1 MPSSA
6 LPVDADR
13 RSDPRALYGLQVT
26 VAGAGLAGCA
36 LGLAAGVS
44 RMHVAPAATHR
55 LDVGGARFTY
65 PAANAAA
72 VTLFALAALAVAVL
86 FVSLRGAWRQLR
98 AHRRLVRALPV
109 AGPLPDHPAVRV
121 VDVAAPLA
129 FCAGWLHP
137 RIYVST
143 ETLNRLSERELRAVL
158 AHEQH
163 HRARRD
169 PLRLAVGR
177 VLSQALFFLPV
188 LRALHERYG
197 DVAELTAD
205 AAALEATGGAPRPLA
220 SAMLAIAA
228 TPAGEVV
235 GISPARVD
243 ALLGHRPVWRM
254 PWLLLV
260 AAIITIAAYVA
271 LAWRTDAIASA
282 QTSLNLPIAS
292 SQPCLLILALVPI
305 LVCIAA
311 AAPRRPGPRFSGRLS
326 GRGRKFAH
334 DRAEVMSS

>member
-1 MPSSA
+1 M
-6 LPVDADR
+6 DADG
-13 RSDPRALYGLQVT
+13 RSDPRGLYGLQVT

-36 LGLAAGVS
+36 LGLAAAVS
-44 RMHVAPAATHR
+44 RVHVAPAAAHR

-72 VTLFALAALAVAVL
+72 VALFALAALGVAVL
-86 FVSLRGAWRQLR
+86 FVSLRGAWRQVR

-109 AGPLPDHPAVRV
+109 AGSLPGHPAVCV

-129 FCAGWLHP
+129 FCAGWLQP

-143 ETLNRLSERELRAVL
+143 GTLSRLSESELRAVL
-158 AHEQH
+158 AHEHH

-188 LRALHERYG
+188 LRPLHERYG

-205 AAALEATGGAPRPLA
+205 AAALEATGRAGPLA
-220 SAMLAIAA
+220 SAMLSIAA

-235 GISPARVD
+235 GISPERVD
-243 ALLGHRPVWRM
+243 ALLGQPRVWRL

-260 AAIITIAAYVA
+260 AAMITIAALVA
-271 LAWRTDAIASA
+271 LVWRVGASASA
-282 QTSLNLPIAS
+282 QTSLDLPIAS
-292 SQPCLLILALVPI
+292 SQPCLLVLALVPI
-305 LVCIAA
+305 LVCLAGA
-311 AAPRRPGPRFSGRLS
+311 GLRGSALAPS
-326 GRGRKFAH
+326 
-334 DRAEVMSS
+334 D

>member
-1 MPSSA
+1 MDP
-6 LPVDADR
+6 DG
-13 RSDPRALYGLQVT
+13 RSDPRRLYGLQVT

-36 LGLAAGVS
+36 IGLAAAVS
-44 RMHVAPAATHR
+44 RVHIAPGAAHR

-72 VTLFALAALAVAVL
+72 VALFALAALGVAVL
-86 FVSLRGAWRQLR
+86 FVSLRGAWRQVR

-109 AGPLPDHPAVRV
+109 AGSLPGHPAVRV

-143 ETLNRLSERELRAVL
+143 GTLSRLSESELRAVL
-158 AHEQH
+158 AHEHH

-188 LRALHERYG
+188 LRPLHERYG
-197 DVAELTAD
+197 DVAELAAD
-205 AAALEATGGAPRPLA
+205 AAALEATGRAGPLA
-220 SAMLAIAA
+220 SAMLSIAA

-235 GISPARVD
+235 GISPERVD
-243 ALLGHRPVWRM
+243 ALLGQPRVWRL

-260 AAIITIAAYVA
+260 AAMITIAAPVA
-271 LAWRTDAIASA
+271 LVWRVGASASA

-292 SQPCLLILALVPI
+292 SQPCLLVLALVPI
-305 LVCIAA
+305 LACLAGA
-311 AAPRRPGPRFSGRLS
+311 GLRGSALAPS
-326 GRGRKFAH
+326 
-334 DRAEVMSS
+334 D

>member
-1 MPSSA
+1 M
-6 LPVDADR
+6 DADG
-13 RSDPRALYGLQVT
+13 RSDPRGLYGLQVA

-36 LGLAAGVS
+36 LGLAAAVS
-44 RMHVAPAATHR
+44 RVHVAPAAAHR

-72 VTLFALAALAVAVL
+72 VALFALAALGVAVL
-86 FVSLRGAWRQLR
+86 FVSLRGAWRQVR

-109 AGPLPDHPAVRV
+109 AGSLPGHPAVCV

-143 ETLNRLSERELRAVL
+143 GTLSRLSESELRAVL
-158 AHEQH
+158 AHEHH

-188 LRALHERYG
+188 LRPLHERYG

-205 AAALEATGGAPRPLA
+205 AAALEATGRAGPLA
-220 SAMLAIAA
+220 SAMLSIAA

-235 GISPARVD
+235 GISPERVD
-243 ALLGHRPVWRM
+243 ALLGQPRVWRL

-260 AAIITIAAYVA
+260 AAMITIAALVA
-271 LAWRTDAIASA
+271 LVWRVGASASA

-292 SQPCLLILALVPI
+292 SQPCLLVLALVPI
-305 LVCIAA
+305 LVCVAGA
-311 AAPRRPGPRFSGRLS
+311 GLRGSALAPS
-326 GRGRKFAH
+326 
-334 DRAEVMSS
+334 D

>member
-1 MPSSA
+1 M
-6 LPVDADR
+6 DTDR
-13 RSDPRALYGLQVT
+13 RSDPRGLYRLQVT
-26 VAGAGLAGCA
+26 VAGGGLAGCA

-44 RMHVAPAATHR
+44 RVHVAPAAAHR

-72 VTLFALAALAVAVL
+72 VALFALAALGVAVL
-86 FVSLRGAWRQLR
+86 FVSLRGAWRQFR

-109 AGPLPDHPAVRV
+109 AGSLPGHSAVCV

-143 ETLNRLSERELRAVL
+143 GALSRLSESELRAVL
-158 AHEQH
+158 AHEHH

-188 LRALHERYG
+188 LRPLHERYG
-197 DVAELTAD
+197 DVAEVTAD
-205 AAALEATGGAPRPLA
+205 AAALEATGGAPGPLA

-235 GISPARVD
+235 GISPERVD
-243 ALLGHRPVWRM
+243 ALLGQPRVWRL
-254 PWLLLV
+254 PWLLL
-260 AAIITIAAYVA
+260 AAAMIAIAALVA
-271 LAWRTDAIASA
+271 LVWRVGASA
-282 QTSLNLPIAS
+282 SAETSLNLPIAS
-292 SQPCLLILALVPI
+292 SQPCLLVLALVPI
-305 LVCIAA
+305 LVCLAGA
-311 AAPRRPGPRFSGRLS
+311 TLRGSALALS
-326 GRGRKFAH
+326 
-334 DRAEVMSS
+334 D

>member
-1 MPSSA
+1 
-6 LPVDADR
+6 VDADG
-13 RSDPRALYGLQVT
+13 RSDPRGLYGLQVA

-36 LGLAAGVS
+36 LGLAAAVN
-44 RMHVAPAATHR
+44 RVHIAPAAAHR

-72 VTLFALAALAVAVL
+72 VALFALAALGVAVL
-86 FVSLRGAWRQLR
+86 FVSLRGAWRQVR

-109 AGPLPDHPAVRV
+109 AGSLPGHPAVCV
-121 VDVAAPLA
+121 VDVTAPLA

-143 ETLNRLSERELRAVL
+143 GTLSRLSESELRAVL
-158 AHEQH
+158 AHEHH

-188 LRALHERYG
+188 LRPLHERYG

-205 AAALEATGGAPRPLA
+205 AAALEATGRAGPLA

-235 GISPARVD
+235 GISPERVD
-243 ALLGHRPVWRM
+243 ALLGQPRVWRL

-260 AAIITIAAYVA
+260 AAMITIAALVA
-271 LAWRTDAIASA
+271 LVWRVGASASA

-292 SQPCLLILALVPI
+292 SQPCLLVLALVPI
-305 LVCIAA
+305 LVCLAGA
-311 AAPRRPGPRFSGRLS
+311 GLRGSALAPS
-326 GRGRKFAH
+326 
-334 DRAEVMSS
+334 D